1 MTTVYKLTIDG
12 TFCVV
17 YLLSD
22 AFYMIEEHELDNYNK
37 DNCPMEF
44 KLEITEMSDAEINAL
59 GEFEGF

>member
-1 MTTVYKLTIDG
+1 METVYKLTIDG

-17 YLLSD
+17 HLLSD
-22 AFYMIEEHELDNYNK
+22 AFCMIQEHEFDNYSK
-37 DNCPMEF
+37 DVPMEF